1 MRLPAFCLPALVLAT
16 LPGAAHAAEWLA
28 PPAMY
33 PPDTWQGRT
42 VAVVRV
48 LDKLDAHV
56 QQVEIPV
63 GQDVPYKS
71 LTLHATSCL
80 QRPATLAADSAAWLE
95 VHDAH
100 EGMAAFQGWMAIAE
114 PSTGVFQNPLY
125 DVQLASCGGCGRP
138 VPPPLSVA
146 AAQAPAT
153 APLLAPMARARR
165 PCPMAACRP
174 CPARPRRVGH
184 RRPSRRLSRARFPRR
199 CPCPR
204 PTRPMRGCP
213 ADAALENSLIYIVSM
228 LQVCTARFRACA
240 FPSFAGG

>member
-125 DVQLASCGGCGRP
+125 DVQLASCGGDAVAP

-146 AAQAPAT
+146 AAQAPAPAPAASPDGT
-153 APLLAPMARARR
+153 GAPPLPDGSVPPVPGTAAPGGTPAPQPPPVARPLSPPLPVPPADPADEGAAPL
-165 PCPMAACRP
+165 
-174 CPARPRRVGH
+174 
-184 RRPSRRLSRARFPRR
+184 
-199 CPCPR
+199 
-204 PTRPMRGCP
+204 
-213 ADAALENSLIYIVSM
+213 M
-228 LQVCTARFRACA
+228 LH
-240 FPSFAGG
+240 